1 MEFKQLES
9 FVAIVKH
16 KSFTNAA
23 KQLYISQP
31 TISSHIQA
39 LEEELQSP
47 LIIRTTKSIE
57 ITPRGWELYQNALEM
72 LTIRDNLLK
81 QYTSELQKTI
91 HLGVSTIPSA
101 YILPELLP
109 RFGQLYPE
117 VRFNIH
123 QNDSQ
128 GIVEAMINGTYDI
141 GMIGMPCEHKSL
153 VCTPFYQDRM
163 VMITPVN
170 DYFLELKET
179 SGITADTISR
189 YPIILRENGSGSL
202 KQADSILQRLGISIE
217 DLNIVARIND
227 QESIKN
233 LTASGLGISFISD
246 KAAENFVQEK
256 RLLSFELPETSAVRS
271 FYLIYQKNH
280 PMRSYVDAFIKYV
293 LHYDN
298 F

>member
-1 MEFKQLES
+1 
-9 FVAIVKH
+9 
-16 KSFTNAA
+16 
-23 KQLYISQP
+23 
-31 TISSHIQA
+31 
-39 LEEELQSP
+39 
-47 LIIRTTKSIE
+47 
-57 ITPRGWELYQNALEM
+57 
-72 LTIRDNLLK
+72 
-81 QYTSELQKTI
+81 
-91 HLGVSTIPSA
+91 
-101 YILPELLP
+101 
-109 RFGQLYPE
+109 
-117 VRFNIH
+117 
-123 QNDSQ
+123 
-128 GIVEAMINGTYDI
+128 
-141 GMIGMPCEHKSL
+141 
-153 VCTPFYQDRM
+153 
-163 VMITPVN
+163 MITPVN

-179 SGITADTISR
+179 SGLTADTISR

-202 KQADSILQRLGISIE
+202 KQADSILHSLGISIE

-246 KAAENFVQEK
+246 KAAENFVREK